1 MLSGARCMFN
11 RTSYLIASL
20 FVVCNKLAIADP
32 VAVAYASIANS
43 VKDSYQDSSLDGVDS
58 ALKQH
63 AYKIELENSSIQFHV
78 KSTIGDVWVT
88 FNDFEGDFSLIDN
101 RDNSDNGSVASIEVN
116 AEKMVTRRGMVRML
130 LKSSGFL
137 DVSNFPSFR
146 FTGSSL
152 EWFSDTQAILKG
164 KLTIRDVTRQVNF
177 YVELVDSSVD
187 AIGSGPVDLKAMA
200 TIKRSEFG
208 ITTMLPVVGDQ
219 VDLFININ
227 ASRKD
232 AYMSMK

>member
-1 MLSGARCMFN
+1 MFN

-20 FVVCNKLAIADP
+20 FIVCNKFALADP

-43 VKDSYQDSSLDGVDS
+43 VKDSYQDSSLGGVD
-58 ALKQH
+58 AVLKQY

-101 RDNSDNGSVASIEVN
+101 RDDSESGSVASIEVN
-116 AEKMVTRRGMVRML
+116 AEKMDTRRGMVKML

-137 DVSNFPSFR
+137 DVGNFPSFR

-164 KLTIRDVTRQVNF
+164 ELTIRNVTRKVNF

-200 TIKRSEFG
+200 TIKRSDFG

-227 ASRKD
+227 ASRNG

>member
-11 RTSYLIASL
+11 RKSYLIALL
-20 FVVCNKLAIADP
+20 FIVCNKFAVADP
-32 VAVAYASIANS
+32 VAFAYASITNS
-43 VKDSYQDSSLDGVDS
+43 VKDSYQDSSLGDVDA
-58 ALKQH
+58 ALKRY

-88 FNDFEGDFSLIDN
+88 FNDFEGDFSLVDKS
-101 RDNSDNGSVASIEVN
+101 DDSENSSVASIEVN
-116 AEKMVTRRGMVRML
+116 AENMDTRRGMVRML

-137 DVSNFPSFR
+137 DVGNFPSFR

-164 KLTIRDVTRQVNF
+164 ELTIRDVTRKVNF
-177 YVELVDSSVD
+177 YVELVGSSID
-187 AIGSGPVDLKAMA
+187 AIDSGPVDLKAMA
-200 TIKRSEFG
+200 TIKRSDFG
-208 ITTMLPVVGDQ
+208 ITTMLPVVADQ

-227 ASRKD
+227 ASRN
-232 AYMSMK
+232 AASMSMK

>member
-1 MLSGARCMFN
+1 MLSGARCMIN

-20 FVVCNKLAIADP
+20 FVVCNEFAVADP
-32 VAVAYASIANS
+32 AAVAYASVANS
-43 VKDSYQDSSLDGVDS
+43 VKDSYQDSSLGDVNA

-88 FNDFEGDFSLIDN
+88 FNDFEGDFSLVDD
-101 RDNSDNGSVASIEVN
+101 RDNGENGSVASIEVN
-116 AEKMVTRRGMVRML
+116 AGKMDTRRGMVKML

-137 DVSNFPSFR
+137 DVGNFPSFK
-146 FTGSSL
+146 FIGSSL
-152 EWFSDTQAILKG
+152 HWISDNQAILKG
-164 KLTIRDVTRQVNF
+164 ELTIRDVTRNVNF

-200 TIKRSEFG
+200 TIKRSDFG
-208 ITTMLPVVGDQ
+208 ITTMLPVVSDQ

-227 ASRKD
+227 ASRNG